1 MIKLLHMNLYLQ
13 WKMKI
18 IYLCTKLKYREEITC
33 LHKIIKLMLINIWSW
48 LLLAS
53 VWFSNLKNADVSG
66 DKSFEKLIALKE
78 KFKISLS
85 ESLFAEN
92 ALPCVCLVTTFKQQF
107 FSLVLWTFKLQLHKM
122 VKQTQIICRLLVT
135 NCLNEFDHFVGLA
148 LKELIPKTL

>member
-1 MIKLLHMNLYLQ
+1 MIKLLHMNLHLQ

-18 IYLCTKLKYREEITC
+18 IYIYVLNRKEITC